1 MIKFSM
7 KRLVLLLAIICY
19 GVNLSYGQASFMA
32 DDSVAVFY
40 PVDFDSSGT
49 LPSLIFDKSLKPQ
62 GQVPVNWSIKP
73 EFQTKD
79 GKSVVTIEYPLNVD
93 LYGTGEVT
101 GSLRRNGTKITLWN
115 TDNYEYHK
123 ANGKR
128 LYQSHPW
135 VMGVRADGP
144 SFGII
149 ADNTWK
155 QQFDLTDPITITS
168 EGPGFRVIVI
178 ERKTPQQLIK
188 ALGKLTGTMELPPR
202 WTLGY
207 QQSRYTYTPDST
219 VREIAQT
226 FRKKKLP
233 ADVIWMDIDYMQ
245 DYKIFTF
252 DSTAFPHPKKLNDDL
267 HSLDFKSVWMI
278 DPGVKKEKGYD
289 VYDQGTA
296 GNEWV
301 LNKNGAP
308 FVGKVWP
315 GDCVFPDF
323 TRPATRDWWGG
334 LYQDFMANGM
344 DGIWNDMNE
353 PSVFD
358 GPDGTMPINNIHR
371 GGGGLPK
378 GSHLRYHNVFGMLMV
393 KASRNGI
400 LEANQD
406 KRPFVLSRSNFL
418 GGQKYAATWTG
429 DNFSSWDHFEMSIPM
444 ILNLG
449 LSGQPFSGADIGG
462 FTGNTTPQLLG
473 NWMAVGAFY
482 PFSRNHS
489 AKGTDR
495 QEPWAKGQRIENIS
509 RIALDRR
516 YRLMPYLYTL
526 FREAATTGLPVMR
539 PVFFADVDD
548 TSLRRE
554 DQAFMLG
561 SDLLVVPKWAKN
573 PALPEGKW
581 HEIHIMSK
589 EQETDSYQP
598 AVHIR
603 DGAIVPIG
611 NLIQSTEQFSTDS
624 LTLAISL
631 DKDGTATGKL
641 YDDAGDGFAYK
652 DGEYAVWQFKATKQ
666 PENILVTAYKVDG
679 QLSEDPKTYK
689 VLLYTDNGI
698 VESQWQKGNNITI
711 PLK

>member
-1 MIKFSM
+1 M
-7 KRLVLLLAIICY
+7 KRLVLFLAILCY
-19 GVNLSYGQASFMA
+19 GVNLSYGQTSFMA

-40 PVDFDSSGT
+40 PAHFDSSGT
-49 LPSLIFDKSLKPQ
+49 LPSLIFDKPLESK
-62 GQVPVNWSIKP
+62 GAVPANWSIRP
-73 EFQTKD
+73 DFQTKD
-79 GKSVVTIEYPLNVD
+79 GKPVVSIKYPENAD

-101 GSLRRNGTKITLWN
+101 GPLRRNGTKVTLWN
-115 TDNYEYHK
+115 TDNYEYGK
-123 ANGKR
+123 ANGRR

-135 VMGVRADGP
+135 VMGVRADGS

-155 QQFDLTDPITITS
+155 QQFDLSDPITVTS
-168 EGPGFRVIVI
+168 EGPAFRVIVI
-178 ERKTPQQLIK
+178 ERETPQALLK
-188 ALGKLTGTMELPPR
+188 ALGNLTGTMELPPL

-207 QQSRYTYTPDST
+207 QQSRYTYTPDTT
-219 VREIAQT
+219 VRNIAQT
-226 FRKKKLP
+226 FRKKQLP

-245 DYKIFTF
+245 NYKIFTF
-252 DSTAFPHPKKLNDDL
+252 DSTAFPHPQKLNDYL

-289 VYDQGTA
+289 IYDQGTA
-296 GNEWV
+296 GNQWV
-301 LNKNGAP
+301 LNKNRDP

-323 TRPATRDWWGG
+323 TRPATRDWWSG
-334 LYQDFMANGM
+334 LYRDFMAKGM
-344 DGIWNDMNE
+344 DGVWNDMNE

-358 GPDGTMPINNIHR
+358 GPGGTMPIDNIHR

-378 GSHLRYHNVFGMLMV
+378 GTHLRYHDVYGMLMV
-393 KASRNGI
+393 KATHKGI
-400 LEANQD
+400 LEANPD

-429 DNFSSWDHFEMSIPM
+429 DNNSSWNHFEMSIPM

-495 QEPWAKGQRIENIS
+495 QEPWQKGKRIENVA
-509 RIALDRR
+509 RTALDRR

-526 FREAATTGLPVMR
+526 FREASTTGLPVMR

-548 TSLRRE
+548 PSLRSE

-561 SDLLVVPKWAKN
+561 SDLLIVPKWANN
-573 PALPEGKW
+573 PALPKGEWRK
-581 HEIHIMSK
+581 IHIMSK
-589 EQETDSYQP
+589 KQETDSYQP
-598 AVHIR
+598 DIHIR
-603 DGAIVPIG
+603 DGAIVPIS

-624 LTLAISL
+624 LSLAISL
-631 DKDGTATGKL
+631 DKNGQATGKL

-666 PENILVTAYKVDG
+666 PGSVSVTAQKVG
-679 QLSEDPKTYK
+679 GKLSEDPKTFK
-689 VLLYTDNGI
+689 VILYTDKGV
-698 VESQWQKGNNITI
+698 VESHWQKGNSITVA
-711 PLK
+711 LKRP